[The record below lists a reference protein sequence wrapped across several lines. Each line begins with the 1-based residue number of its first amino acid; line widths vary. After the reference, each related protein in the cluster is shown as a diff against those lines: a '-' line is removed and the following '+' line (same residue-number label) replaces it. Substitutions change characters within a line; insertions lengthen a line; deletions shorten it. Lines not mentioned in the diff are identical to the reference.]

1 MPRKLQVAAKCNL
14 KLLSDYWPYTN
25 KIWQIYLNCILTI
38 SVQLSRKILQNYIK
52 QWMSYQQEVVGD
64 TFLARAVVL
73 Y

>member
-25 KIWQIYLNCILTI
+25 KIWQIYLNIN
-38 SVQLSRKILQNYIK
+38 VQLSRKILQNYIK
-52 QWMSYQQEVVGD
+52 QWMSYQQEVVWD

>member
-1 MPRKLQVAAKCNL
+1 MPRKLQVAAKCNF

-25 KIWQIYLNCILTI
+25 KIWQIYLNIN
-38 SVQLSRKILQNYIK
+38 VQLSRKILQNYIK